1 MNMALEKRKC
11 SHAKNISSNL
21 SKLLKAFQSLWEVE
35 NELRWITLT
44 LQLIQIVLAVT
55 LFHCKKHTVN

>member
-21 SKLLKAFQSLWEVE
+21 SKLLKAFQSLWEVG
-35 NELRWITLT
+35 NE
-44 LQLIQIVLAVT
+44 
-55 LFHCKKHTVN
+55 